1 MRSLLQRN
9 NQQTVAMS
17 NLRKTVPVS
26 LLLIVACA
34 TITTFVRPASARTPL
49 AGTAALHPLL
59 TPAVPVVSSVLLS
72 DDSIRDSRQSSS
84 NPHLWFWAVCAA
96 GVITLILFRRWRRQR
111 LQYREYVKVQPHE
124 SALQYLQDACRLR
137 DPGHTRDY
145 CYEVSRIVRR
155 YIEDRYGITKTLL
168 PTEDFLDELTM
179 SPTAL
184 PVSCRRLLAAFVGH
198 YQHARSTGWYY
209 CQLDLEVMHLT
220 AVEFISQA
228 ASATSAGAPR
238 LAAIYNRKSELP
250 PHQFRYEAG
259 RQTLGHAP

>member
-1 MRSLLQRN
+1 MN
-9 NQQTVAMS
+9 
-17 NLRKTVPVS
+17 NLRKIVPFS
-26 LLLIVACA
+26 LLLIVAFA
-34 TITTFVRPASARTPL
+34 TTTTFVRPASAGTLPAR
-49 AGTAALHPLL
+49 TAALHSLL

-72 DDSIRDSRQSSS
+72 DDSIRNSRQPSS
-84 NPHLWFWAVCAA
+84 NPHLWFWPVCAV
-96 GVITLILFRRWRRQR
+96 GVITLILLARWRRQR
-111 LQYREYVKVQPHE
+111 LLHRKSVKVQPHE
-124 SALQYLQDACRLR
+124 RALQCLQEACRLR

-155 YIEDRYGITKTLL
+155 YIEDRFGINKTLL

-184 PVSCRRLLAAFVGH
+184 PASCRRLLAAFVGH

-228 ASATSAGAPR
+228 ASVAPISAPGR
-238 LAAIYNRKSELP
+238 TAISNRKSILP
-250 PHQFRYEAG
+250 PDQFRYEA
-259 RQTLGHAP
+259 RKQTLGYTP

>member
-1 MRSLLQRN
+1 
-9 NQQTVAMS
+9 MS
-17 NLRKTVPVS
+17 NLGKTVRIS
-26 LLLIVACA
+26 LLLIAACV
-34 TITTFVRPASARTPL
+34 TSLTFAGPASANTPP
-49 AGTAALHPLL
+49 ARIAALYPLL
-59 TPAVPVVSSVLLS
+59 TPVVPVVSSVLLS

-111 LQYREYVKVQPHE
+111 LQYREFVKVQPHE
-124 SALQYLQDACRLR
+124 SALQYLQEACRLR

-155 YIEDRYGITKTLL
+155 YIEERFGISKTLL
-168 PTEDFLDELTM
+168 PTEDFLVELTM

-184 PVSCRRLLAAFVGH
+184 PASCRRLLAAFVGH

-228 ASATSAGAPR
+228 ASASPAGAPT

-250 PHQFRYEAG
+250 PHHIRYEAG